1 MAEAREILAAQVRVP
16 RVPRLYR
23 APIVYGSPR
32 EILAAVGWTL
42 LALIVV
48 AAFWAPII
56 LAAIW
61 LFRRLH

>member
-1 MAEAREILAAQVRVP
+1 VVDAREIAAAFAPAP
-16 RVPRLYR
+16 RVPRLHC

-32 EILAAVGWTL
+32 EILAAIGWTL
-42 LALIVV
+42 LALAVV
-48 AAFWAPII
+48 AACWMPII